1 MLSCKSQ
8 TSVATL
14 KGNRKVESYYT
25 LTSLPDSDL
34 VPMAT
39 SATQVLL
46 TNLTLRSFLRSLLR
60 RPYVSGRR
68 SAVFGDPLND
78 AETLRMRVISFGCT
92 YKLVIGVGNQR
103 RYMWLAHTYCGLWF
117 LFLLFATTKM
127 FGGAFEEW
135 KDRLSTN
142 RRSTTTK
149 AESTN
154 RFMDRSSTQR
164 SRVNSAYSNENERIG
179 DLFDEMFSEDNVVE
193 KMIRRIE
200 LSDEYQEHCES
211 EDGDEE
217 RRRWTM
223 AESRGGRP
231 SFLALVLGSL
241 KTKGRSRPSWL
252 GLRYS

>member
-92 YKLVIGVGNQR
+92 YKFVIGVGNQR

-149 AESTN
+149 AGSTETEAESTN
-154 RFMDRSSTQR
+154 RFTDRFSAQR
-164 SRVNSAYSNENERIG
+164 SGVNSAYSNENERIG

-200 LSDEYQEHCES
+200 L
-211 EDGDEE
+211 
-217 RRRWTM
+217 
-223 AESRGGRP
+223 
-231 SFLALVLGSL
+231 
-241 KTKGRSRPSWL
+241 
-252 GLRYS
+252 